1 MESLLKQWP
10 LDFTVLQANKVC
22 SGALLFVLSF
32 GGYPRYLECLWAQS
46 LCVKVTETTQCFPFS
61 VTSKVNPGRPW
72 AFGKGS
78 GHPRQWKVYATLLV
92 FLSFC
97 VSCVATWKEEDNS
110 LILCVKMFP
119 LKAARLL
126 WKVNGKGNN
135 FSSTIFPCLPG
146 HKLPYF
152 SRVQGIW
159 ARPLEISCTSHPSL
173 LCATNSAEPL
183 DMENELVK
191 MIITLMAKELG
202 GLKMERMRSWNG
214 RLRKRNLNPLPQWNI
229 RRQNDFEIGSGGEAE
244 K

>member
-46 LCVKVTETTQCFPFS
+46 LCAKVTETTQCFPFS

-78 GHPRQWKVYATLLV
+78 GHPRQWKVCATLLI

-97 VSCVATWKEEDNS
+97 VSCVATWKEEVNS

-126 WKVNGKGNN
+126 WKVNWKGNN
-135 FSSTIFPCLPG
+135 FSSTIVPYLPG

-159 ARPLEISCTSHPSL
+159 ARPLEISLYLTSF
-173 LCATNSAEPL
+173 SAACDKFSWASGHGKWIGEHGNHF
-183 DMENELVK
+183 DGKRTWRIKDGENEK
-191 MIITLMAKELG
+191 
-202 GLKMERMRSWNG
+202 LKW
-214 RLRKRNLNPLPQWNI
+214 
-229 RRQNDFEIGSGGEAE
+229 EA
-244 K
+244 